1 MTSSTSPSKLD
12 VAVLITALVGPSV
25 VVAGVLGWMSV
36 PGDEVAHPDAVA
48 FHEALDAVDPDVVVL
63 GNSVSF
69 RAVDEQQ
76 LGDALGR
83 PGKVA
88 KIFVPDSRSS
98 AWYALTSSVV
108 LARPR
113 LPSLVVVAAP
123 RYQLLATDHDARD
136 LERLRNLLGA
146 DAESVLSRITG
157 QPASDA
163 RLLRLQDAVDHLFSW
178 ARDAAVGVA
187 FGSDEGLGWIEGGRA
202 TADAAAAVVLDIER
216 IVADPTSGAHL
227 PVTAPT
233 ATAVTLD
240 PGPEVAAG
248 FLQDLAREASDAGVR
263 VVFVAIP
270 VPSRGDLDEEVLAQ
284 TLKEVG
290 ALGAGW
296 IDLST
301 LDMPASGYFDGVH
314 MTGTGRERFT
324 AALAEG
330 LSSIHA
336 LEGELVTAEP
346 RRTWKAVQRVGSPPA
361 PGPLAQAREGSQP
374 CEVRL
379 GAAALAEWSPA
390 ALLKSTGFASF
401 PWLKVHQDGVPLKAS
416 EGRLQGCDG
425 TFVWLGSGF
434 VARTAKP
441 WQASTFTLAWRD
453 ALPDRLRI
461 GRAEVDGWW
470 VLPETSLQF
479 GFEDL
484 ATPSTI
490 EVTAWP
496 IGTPSAW
503 ARWGSGERVELTVS
517 GDVLAARLPITG
529 SAMGPL
535 ELGAT
540 GGGLLLRSV
549 QLEADGREQIIF
561 QMPSGRSDAVPLL
574 TGPPGAVRVVAQTP
588 PPAITAGAAVE
599 QKGAPLLARV
609 PLVGLSD
616 FDPKVLD
623 ERASA
628 AKCLPVRATLN
639 GAPLPGGNAG
649 LRAVHEQG
657 KGAYH
662 TVRGQIVVTAPDGEP
677 ALRDDRVWGAFLE
690 PERACA
696 GRLWVYPGD
705 VLEVTTR
712 LAASRADGLVTVEL
726 AGAVLVSEPGDKML
740 EVEVWAGDARLGGG
754 SLPLADFEGRA
765 NLVALDAPVDGAVN
779 ELRLRLRT
787 PTDGPYVLLTTAVL
801 RK

>member
-1 MTSSTSPSKLD
+1 MTSSTLRSRLD
-12 VAVLITALVGPSV
+12 AAVLIAALVGPSV
-25 VVAGVLGWMSV
+25 VLGGVFAWASAPV
-36 PGDEVAHPDAVA
+36 DEVVHPDAVA
-48 FHEALDAVDPDVVVL
+48 FHQALADVDPDVVVL

-69 RAVDEQQ
+69 RAVDEDQ
-76 LGDALGR
+76 LGAALGR

-88 KIFVPDSRSS
+88 KIFVPGSRNS
-98 AWYALTSSVV
+98 AWYALTSFVV

-123 RYQLLATDHDARD
+123 RNQLLATDHDARD
-136 LERLRNLLGA
+136 LERLRNLLGSQA
-146 DAESVLSRITG
+146 DPVLSRISG
-157 QPASDA
+157 QPANDA
-163 RLLRLQDAVDHLFSW
+163 RLLRLQDAVDHVFSW
-178 ARDAAVGVA
+178 ARDAFVGVA
-187 FGSDEGLGWIEGGRA
+187 FGGDEGLGWIEGGRA

-216 IVADPTSGAHL
+216 TVADPSTGAHL

-233 ATAVTLD
+233 AAAVTLD

-248 FLQDLAREASDAGVR
+248 FLRDLAQEAADAGVR

-270 VPSRGDLDEEVLAQ
+270 VPSRGNTDEALLAQ

-290 ALGAGW
+290 ELGAGW

-314 MTGTGRERFT
+314 MTGTGRVRFT
-324 AALAEG
+324 AALAEA
-330 LSSIHA
+330 LASIHA
-336 LEGELVTAEP
+336 LEGELVTAQP
-346 RRTWKAVQRVGSPPA
+346 RRTWKGVQRVGSPPV
-361 PGPLAQAREGSQP
+361 PGALAAAREGTQP

-379 GAAALAEWSPA
+379 GTAALAEWSPA
-390 ALLKSTGFASF
+390 ALTRSTGYTSP
-401 PWLKVHQDGVPLKAS
+401 PWLEVRQDGVPLNPS
-416 EGRLQGCDG
+416 EGRLEGCGG

-434 VARTAKP
+434 VARTATP
-441 WQASTFTLAWRD
+441 WQTSTFTLAWRD
-453 ALPDRLRI
+453 ALPDRLRM
-461 GRAEVDGWW
+461 GRTEVDGWW

-484 ATPSTI
+484 TGSGTI
-490 EVTAWP
+490 EVMAWP
-496 IGTPSAW
+496 VGAPAAW
-503 ARWGSGERVELTVS
+503 ARWGEGERIALTEE
-517 GDVLAARLPITG
+517 GDVLTARVPVTG
-529 SAMGPL
+529 SATGPL
-535 ELGAT
+535 ELGAS

-549 QLEADGREQIIF
+549 KIEEEGREEVIF
-561 QMPSGRSDAVPLL
+561 QVPSGRSDTVPLL
-574 TGPPGAVRVVAQTP
+574 NGPPGAVVAANP
-588 PPAITAGAAVE
+588 PPAITAGPAVA

-609 PLVGLSD
+609 PLEGLAD
-616 FDPKVLD
+616 LDPKVLD

-628 AKCLPVRATLN
+628 GKCLPVRATLN
-639 GAPLPGGNAG
+639 GVALPGGNAG

-662 TVRGQIVVTAPDGEP
+662 TLRGQIVVTAPDGEP
-677 ALRDDRVWGAFLE
+677 ALRADRVWGALLE

-712 LAASRADGLVTVEL
+712 LAANRADGLVEVEL
-726 AGAVLVSEPGDKML
+726 AGAVLVGEAGDATL
-740 EVEVWAGDARLGGG
+740 DVEVWAGDARLGGG
-754 SLPLADFEGRA
+754 SLPLADFEGQA
-765 NLVALDAPVDGAVN
+765 NLVALDTPVDSTVK

-787 PTDGPYVLLTTAVL
+787 PSDGPYVLLTTAVL